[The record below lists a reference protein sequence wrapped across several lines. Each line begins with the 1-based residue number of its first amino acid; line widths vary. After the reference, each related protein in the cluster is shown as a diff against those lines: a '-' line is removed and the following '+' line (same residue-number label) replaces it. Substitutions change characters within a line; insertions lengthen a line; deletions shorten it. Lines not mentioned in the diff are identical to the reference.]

1 MERFAF
7 DIKIL
12 TSKYQDIA
20 VDIYTLI
27 MPDEEKK
34 AIELPEGNI
43 ESLET
48 APSEHTNPRLRK
60 VTQ

>member
-34 AIELPEGNI
+34 AIERLENDI

-48 APSEHTNPRLRK
+48 TPPEHTPLVSEK
-60 VTQ
+60 